1 MRRLSKR
8 TTVYFDP
15 AIHQAL
21 KRKAAASNISV
32 SKVIDEA
39 VRSVVGGP
47 EVITAHSNTERVKA
61 FARKIDRNVI
71 RKADKEIDKA
81 VISEINVEKD
91 KGVES
96 EKSYGSML
104 RALKSNLK
112 S

>member
-1 MRRLSKR
+1 MRKLSKR

-21 KRKAAASNISV
+21 KRIAAASNTSV

-39 VRSVVGGP
+39 VRSVVERP
-47 EVITAHSNTERVKA
+47 ENITAHSNTERVKA
-61 FARKIDRNVI
+61 FARKIDRNGKKEAD
-71 RKADKEIDKA
+71 RKIDKA
-81 VISEINVEKD
+81 VISEINIDKD

>member
-1 MRRLSKR
+1 MRKLSKR

-21 KRKAAASNISV
+21 KRKAAASKTSV

-39 VRSVVGGP
+39 VRSVVGRP
-47 EVITAHSNTERVKA
+47 ASVAAHNNTERVKE
-61 FARKIDRNVI
+61 FARKIDRNVN
-71 RKADKEIDKA
+71 RETDREIDKS
-81 VISEINVEKD
+81 VIREVNTGKD